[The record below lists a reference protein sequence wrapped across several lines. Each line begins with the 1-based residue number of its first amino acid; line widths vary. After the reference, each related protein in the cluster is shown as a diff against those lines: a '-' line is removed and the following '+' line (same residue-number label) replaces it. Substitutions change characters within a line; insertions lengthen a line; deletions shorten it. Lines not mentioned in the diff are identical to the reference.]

1 MSGISKISETGFWS
15 GESAHVHHVHSKPLS
30 QWICKFLSEDK
41 DKRIYDMGCG
51 LGNYLKD
58 LANAGFTDLVGFEG
72 DIPVNKVFSNI
83 WRQDLT
89 KPINEALVN
98 KGNVICLEV
107 GEHIPAEFQDQL
119 LQNIKQLCNGYL
131 IMSWAVRGQVGFG
144 HVNCL
149 NNGEVIEIME
159 RYGFKYLHG
168 YSQDARA
175 VIDDTTP
182 WFKNTIMIF
191 SRWK

>member
-1 MSGISKISETGFWS
+1 MSISKISETGFWD
-15 GESAHVHHVHSKPLS
+15 GENAHVHHVHSKPLA
-30 QWICKFLSEDK
+30 QWIAKFLAEDK
-41 DKRIYDMGCG
+41 NKRVYDLGCG

-72 DIPVNKVFSNI
+72 DLPKKAVFSNI
-83 WRQDLT
+83 WKQDLT
-89 KPINEALVN
+89 QPINKALVN

-131 IMSWAVRGQVGFG
+131 IMSWAVRGQAGYG

-149 NNGEVIEIME
+149 DNGEVIEIME
-159 RYGFKYLHG
+159 KYGFKYLDG